1 MSPFPPDVM
10 EHDNV
15 LVTRSKPE
23 GSTPHEATGE
33 PPPPDTWDTSPG
45 SSGPRHPGDHLN
57 VFCCSS
63 WVSLCNFPSRDNSF
77 KYWFLLKLLS
87 QEMNS
92 LNNNNKRLN
101 RFHVPLNIF
110 HPSPRFPS
118 ASRWRPVI
126 PHQNEDRHQFCGRCI
141 INGRFQLCCKGDGIG
156 PQSIDIRNVYFTHCD
171 EYLKLA
177 T

>member
-1 MSPFPPDVM
+1 MIKS
-10 EHDNV
+10 
-15 LVTRSKPE
+15 VTCCAIASFSLILILLESGDIGKDSEAHPCGE
-23 GSTPHEATGE
+23 GEVWREAFDDTGI
-33 PPPPDTWDTSPG
+33 G
-45 SSGPRHPGDHLN
+45 G
-57 VFCCSS
+57 C
-63 WVSLCNFPSRDNSF
+63 
-77 KYWFLLKLLS
+77 Y
-87 QEMNS
+87 QEMKS
-92 LNNNNKRLN
+92 LNNNNRRLN
-101 RFHVPLNIF
+101 RFHVPLNTF